1 MDPKKTYEGMF
12 LLDASAS
19 DFEAASEP
27 IRNVLDRN
35 QAEILSIKPW
45 EERRLAYEINHRRR
59 GLYVLTYFKAPPEQI
74 VELERDCQL
83 NEGILRLLVLR
94 RDRITDAEI
103 NAETPATTSWR
114 AKAEIAEGK
123 DAVPAGEAKPAEKVE
138 TPAGKVTEAPAA
150 KVEATES
157 PAEAEAPVETPAP
170 AESKPEAPAAKVEAT
185 EAPAE
190 AEAPV
195 EAPAPAEP
203 EAPVE
208 AEAESKVEAPA
219 GEVTEAPADETG
231 PTDETEPKTE

>member
-1 MDPKKTYEGMF
+1 MDQKKTYEGMF

-19 DFEAASEP
+19 DFEAAAEP

-83 NEGILRLLVLR
+83 NESILRLLVLR
-94 RDRITDAEI
+94 RDKITDAEI

-114 AKAEIAEGK
+114 AKAEIAEAETSAK
-123 DAVPAGEAKPAEKVE
+123 AAEATKAPAAKAGEATEAPAAKAPAADTPVE
-138 TPAGKVTEAPAA
+138 APAAEAKVTEAPA
-150 KVEATES
+150 EA
-157 PAEAEAPVETPAP
+157 ETPA
-170 AESKPEAPAAKVEAT
+170 AEAKVT

-190 AEAPV
+190 AEAP
-195 EAPAPAEP
+195 
-203 EAPVE
+203 
-208 AEAESKVEAPA
+208 A
-219 GEVTEAPADETG
+219 GEADA
-231 PTDETEPKTE
+231 TDETEPKTE